1 MRRFSVFAAL
11 SLTVGETGCA
21 KPDHVMKIESPEKG
35 LFYTVETF
43 KGHGPV
49 DADFI
54 RVYAHLELNGET
66 DRKLVLDG
74 EYLDISKITWV
85 DRDNVKLCLQG
96 GFTNSF
102 HNQVTLRVNGSPSE
116 TIHTHLLENCEWE

>member
-1 MRRFSVFAAL
+1 
-11 SLTVGETGCA
+11 
-21 KPDHVMKIESPEKG
+21 MKIESPEKG

-85 DRDNVKLCLQG
+85 DRDNVKLCSQG